1 MDTVYE
7 DNLRLSQLEYR
18 QQHIYLRSQP
28 RCLSLVLGNACNI
41 YCPHCYQSKNGDNI
55 LRPAEIGRELRREFM
70 GLYPYLSTLRILG
83 GEPFALVGF
92 RELIEDAASTVS
104 RPIISVST
112 NGTLIDE
119 AWAER
124 IVRLPFSN
132 LTVSIDGGTPATYAR
147 LRRGADL
154 DKVLANVQRIQSWK
168 RKLGSALPH
177 LDSFFVVMRSN
188 FREIPQYLELAS
200 ANGFTDVSLQ
210 TMEVNN
216 NNASREPALER
227 DETIADGAEIRE
239 LHSIMQEVLP
249 RQRRRF
255 RMIRTSGMTSLFAA
269 QGLDTSFLR
278 EESEGLYPDSDDLAE
293 EAYLDGSGDTAV
305 TALRPNAAA
314 AEPGPSEEPA
324 ATALRPN
331 AAAVEPAVAAA
342 DRPNGAPAGLAVA
355 TALRPNGAAVEPGP
369 SEEPVAI
376 ALRPNGDTA
385 PKAAPPEEDPA
396 AALCP
401 NPWTTLFVAEN
412 GDVLV
417 CFLSEPIGN
426 LYETPINRL
435 WNSPQTMAKRSDMV
449 AGRYLES
456 GCSTRWCSWREG
468 KKAPAPRPE
477 KLVELRAETAIF
489 ADRAAR
495 ARALVP
501 ASETPSAIAPVRRMV
516 ASRDRRIKELEVM
529 LDQLC
534 DTNAAI
540 QEKAQEHIGHLEA
553 KAEAAVA
560 ELEKT
565 TAIRE
570 QTQKHIAHLEAKAE
584 AVVAELEKTT
594 AIREQT
600 QKHIAHLE
608 AKTEAAIEE
617 FRKQEQ
623 DFAHYRELP
632 LIRVADALSGFLSRL
647 RRSVLP

>member
-41 YCPHCYQSKNGDNI
+41 YCPHCYQSKNGDNL

-168 RKLGSALPH
+168 QKLGSTLPH

-293 EAYLDGSGDTAV
+293 EAYQDSGAASGPNGDASAEAV
-305 TALRPNAAA
+305 EQA
-314 AEPGPSEEPA
+314 GPVEEPA
-324 ATALRPN
+324 G
-331 AAAVEPAVAAA
+331 AA
-342 DRPNGAPAGLAVA
+342 DRPNGDAQAKDATVSPAAEAADCAV
-355 TALRPNGAAVEPGP
+355 AAVEDPGA
-369 SEEPVAI
+369 AI
-376 ALRPNGDTA
+376 
-385 PKAAPPEEDPA
+385 
-396 AALCP
+396 CP

-417 CFLSEPIGN
+417 CFLSIPIGN
-426 LYETPINRL
+426 LYETPLSRM
-435 WNSPQTMAKRSDMV
+435 WNSPLAMAQRGDIV

-456 GCSTRWCSWREG
+456 GCSPRWCSWREG
-468 KKAPAPRPE
+468 RKAPPPGQDELAR
-477 KLVELRAETAIF
+477 LRAETTLLAG
-489 ADRAAR
+489 RVAR
-495 ARALVP
+495 TQALVP
-501 ASETPSAIAPVRRMV
+501 AGEAPSAIGAVRRMT
-516 ASRDRRIKELEVM
+516 ASRDQRIKELEVM
-529 LDQLC
+529 FAELC
-534 DTNAAI
+534 DNTSAI
-540 QEKAQEHIGHLEA
+540 QEKGQE
-553 KAEAAVA
+553 
-560 ELEKT
+560 
-565 TAIRE
+565 
-570 QTQKHIAHLEAKAE
+570 HIAHLEAKAD
-584 AVVAELEKTT
+584 AAIAELERNT
-594 AIREQT
+594 AVREDAQR
-600 QKHIAHLE
+600 HIAHLE
-608 AKTEAAIEE
+608 AKADTAVAELEKNTALREETQRHIAHLETKAEATVAELEKNTAIREKTERHIAHLEAKADAAIAE
-617 FRKQEQ
+617 FRKVEQE
-623 DFAHYRELP
+623 FAHYRELP
-632 LIRVADALSGFLSRL
+632 LIRIADALSRFLSRL
-647 RRSVLP
+647 RRAVFR

>member
-1 MDTVYE
+1 MDAVYE

-70 GLYPYLSTLRILG
+70 TLYPYLSTLRILG

-92 RELIEDAASTVS
+92 RELIEDAATTVN
-104 RPIISVST
+104 RPIVSVST

-119 AWAER
+119 GWAER
-124 IVRLPFSN
+124 IVRMPFSN

-154 DKVLANVQRIQSWK
+154 DKVLANVQRIQNWK
-168 RKLGSALPH
+168 QKLGSTLPH

-188 FREIPQYLELAS
+188 FREIPQYLDLAS

-227 DETIADGAEIRE
+227 DETIADAAEIRE

-249 RQRRRF
+249 RQRRHF
-255 RMIRTSGMTSLFAA
+255 RMIRTSGMTSLFAS

-293 EAYLDGSGDTAV
+293 EAYLDGSGDAT
-305 TALRPNAAA
+305 
-314 AEPGPSEEPA
+314 

-331 AAAVEPAVAAA
+331 GGAEEPELVAIA
-342 DRPNGAPAGLAVA
+342 PGSNGAPAQPAVA
-355 TALRPNGAAVEPGP
+355 TALRPNGGA
-369 SEEPVAI
+369 
-376 ALRPNGDTA
+376 A
-385 PKAAPPEEDPA
+385 PKAADRAAPPEEDPA

-401 NPWTTLFVAEN
+401 NPWTTMFVAEN

-489 ADRAAR
+489 ADRARR

-501 ASETPSAIAPVRRMV
+501 ASEAPSPIAPVRRMV
-516 ASRDRRIKELEVM
+516 ASRDQRIKELEVM

-540 QEKAQEHIGHLEA
+540 QEKAQEHIGHMET
-553 KAEAAVA
+553 KTEAAVA
-560 ELEKT
+560 ELEKN
-565 TAIRE
+565 TAIHE
-570 QTQKHIAHLEAKAE
+570 QTQKHIAHLETKAD
-584 AVVAELEKTT
+584 AAVAELEKNT
-594 AIREQT
+594 AIHEQT
-600 QKHIAHLE
+600 QRHIAHLE
-608 AKTEAAIEE
+608 SKTEAAIAE
-617 FRKQEQ
+617 FRRQEQ
-623 DFAHYRELP
+623 EFTDYRQLP
-632 LIRVADALSGFLSRL
+632 LIRVADALSRSLSRL
-647 RRSVLP
+647 RRAVLP

>member
-1 MDTVYE
+1 MDAVYE

-70 GLYPYLSTLRILG
+70 TLYPYLSTLRILG

-92 RELIEDAASTVS
+92 RELIEDAATTVN
-104 RPIISVST
+104 RPIVSVST

-119 AWAER
+119 GWAER
-124 IVRLPFSN
+124 IVRMPFSN

-154 DKVLANVQRIQSWK
+154 DKVLANVQRIQNWK
-168 RKLGSALPH
+168 QKLGSTLPH

-188 FREIPQYLELAS
+188 FREIPQYLDLAS

-227 DETIADGAEIRE
+227 DETIADAAEIRE

-249 RQRRRF
+249 RQRRHF
-255 RMIRTSGMTSLFAA
+255 RMIRTSGMTSLFAS

-293 EAYLDGSGDTAV
+293 EAYLDGSGDAT
-305 TALRPNAAA
+305 
-314 AEPGPSEEPA
+314 

-331 AAAVEPAVAAA
+331 GGAEEPELVAIA
-342 DRPNGAPAGLAVA
+342 PGSNGAPAEPAVA
-355 TALRPNGAAVEPGP
+355 TALRPNGGA
-369 SEEPVAI
+369 
-376 ALRPNGDTA
+376 A
-385 PKAAPPEEDPA
+385 PKAADRAAPPEEDPA

-401 NPWTTLFVAEN
+401 NPWTTMFVAEN

-489 ADRAAR
+489 ADRARR

-501 ASETPSAIAPVRRMV
+501 ASEAPSPIAPVRRMV
-516 ASRDRRIKELEVM
+516 ASRDQRIKELEVM

-540 QEKAQEHIGHLEA
+540 QEKAQEHIGHMET
-553 KAEAAVA
+553 KTEAAVA
-560 ELEKT
+560 ELEKN
-565 TAIRE
+565 TAIHE
-570 QTQKHIAHLEAKAE
+570 QTQKHIAHLETKAD
-584 AVVAELEKTT
+584 AAVAELEKNT
-594 AIREQT
+594 AIHEQT
-600 QKHIAHLE
+600 QRHIAHLE
-608 AKTEAAIEE
+608 SKTEAAIAE
-617 FRKQEQ
+617 FRRQEQ
-623 DFAHYRELP
+623 EFTDYRQLP
-632 LIRVADALSGFLSRL
+632 LIRVADALSRSLSRL
-647 RRSVLP
+647 RRAVLP